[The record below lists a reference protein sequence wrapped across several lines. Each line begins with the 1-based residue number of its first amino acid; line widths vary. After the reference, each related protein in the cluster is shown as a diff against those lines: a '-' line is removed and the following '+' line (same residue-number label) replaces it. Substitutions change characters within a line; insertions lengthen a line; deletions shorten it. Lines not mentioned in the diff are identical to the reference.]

1 MFNLYS
7 CFLPPIDFYDTNV
20 RALTW
25 RDEDVSMKAKENV
38 CYEKKILYND
48 ALHASCVP
56 TFGQTLEFMTALV
69 LVWSLLQKTDG
80 YNVAG
85 HPKAGGDTG
94 E

>member
-1 MFNLYS
+1 MLNIRLRPNAFSPASELI
-7 CFLPPIDFYDTNV
+7 FFFPF
-20 RALTW
+20 
-25 RDEDVSMKAKENV
+25 M
-38 CYEKKILYND
+38 ILYND
-48 ALHASCVP
+48 ALHASCVS

-80 YNVAG
+80 HNVAG